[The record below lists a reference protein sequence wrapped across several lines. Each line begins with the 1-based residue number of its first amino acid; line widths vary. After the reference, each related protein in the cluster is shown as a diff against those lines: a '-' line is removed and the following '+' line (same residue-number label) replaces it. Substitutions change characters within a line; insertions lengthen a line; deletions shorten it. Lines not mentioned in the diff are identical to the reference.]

1 MVVKDGYRVF
11 FCNTRTGKI
20 SGGDVP
26 AADMSWEIGLNG
38 PGKVTAKFRPRADE
52 LKKFDIRGLTATRS
66 QSIGV
71 AYGDQILECGPIWF
85 RDYENGILT
94 VDAAG
99 LWSVFDR
106 RKVIPGEYLAWTP
119 QLTTKAKK
127 TISGKSLGSIARELV
142 RMSIQDNPFNPAYGA
157 LNVLLPADVAG
168 AHTRTY
174 YGYDLGW
181 IGDRLRELSKV
192 EGGPDIRFRP
202 RFKPSDPTFVEW
214 VLETGTDAKPLL
226 TQNGQDWVWDGTAPN
241 SGTVDFGHHQ
251 DGSETAAMSWAPGSG
266 QEASMKLAAARNLAA
281 VKAGAPWTEA
291 DQASKQTENMT
302 VLQSSANRL
311 QADRTYPWDSFTVSV
326 RADQDPRLGDYQ
338 PGDWASIIVP
348 EDHPTLDP
356 GKQRVRIM
364 AISGGLGSSVKLT
377 VAPTQDT
384 SASTYGKRNHVSGPG
399 DETLIPWDSLPAGLT
414 WDELDPGIPW
424 DSYEGNN

>member
-1 MVVKDGYRVF
+1 MVVTDGFRVF

-26 AADMSWEIGLNG
+26 VADAGWEIGLNG
-38 PGKVTAKFRPRADE
+38 AGKIDAKFRPKSVE
-52 LKKFDIRGLTATRS
+52 LKKFDIRSLTATRS
-66 QSIGV
+66 QSIGI
-71 AYGDQILECGPIWF
+71 AYGEQILECGPIWF
-85 RDYENGILT
+85 RDYEDGVLS
-94 VDAAG
+94 VEAAG

-106 RKVIPGEYLAWTP
+106 RKVLPGANLAGDP
-119 QLTTKAKK
+119 QLATKAKK
-127 TISGKSLGSIARELV
+127 LITGKSLGSIARELV
-142 RMSIQDNPFNPAYGA
+142 RMSVQDNPFNPAYGY
-157 LNVLLPADVAG
+157 LNVVLPADVSG

-181 IGDRLRELSKV
+181 MGDRLRELTKV

-214 VLETGTDAKPLL
+214 VMEYGTDAKPLL

-241 SGTVDFGHHQ
+241 SGTIDFGHHQ

-266 QEASMKLAAARNLAA
+266 QEASMKLAAARNLSA

-311 QADRTYPWDSFTVSV
+311 QQDRSFPWDSFTISV
-326 RADQDPRLGDYQ
+326 RADQDPRLGDYL
-338 PGDWASIIVP
+338 PGDWASVVVP
-348 EDHPTLDP
+348 EDHPTLEP

-364 AISGGLGSSVKLT
+364 AISGGLSSAVKLT

-384 SASTYGKRNHVSGPG
+384 APSTYGKRNHLSGV
-399 DETLIPWDSLPAGLT
+399 DNETLIPWESQPAGLT
-414 WDELDPGIPW
+414 WDEVAAGVTW
-424 DSYEGNN
+424 DSYEGTI